1 MCIVSSLS
9 SLILAQ
15 SVVTRRVRDAREAEN
30 RRRANSDLK
39 KRWRK
44 TGLRW
49 RMGYTNR
56 ERMKRG

>member
-1 MCIVSSLS
+1 MSALS
-9 SLILAQ
+9 SLILKQ
-15 SVVTRRVRDAREAEN
+15 SVVTRKVRDAREEEN
-30 RRRANSDLK
+30 RKRANSDLR

-56 ERMKRG
+56 EKVRRVG

>member
-1 MCIVSSLS
+1 MSSLS

-15 SVVTRRVRDAREAEN
+15 SVVTRKVRDAREAEN